1 MAVAHHP
8 WYFETDTAQDALE
21 GRRLLERYLSDHC
34 EDTDLY
40 PASLVFGELLSN
52 VIKHAP
58 KGGGVRVWL
67 EPEGERFALCFND
80 AGNGFNERH
89 MRAKPSDSSESGRG
103 LFIVRQIC
111 EELSYRTLPDNG
123 FLVRAVL
130 PLRRRTQVFHN

>member
-1 MAVAHHP
+1 MAVARHP

-34 EDTDLY
+34 EESDLY

-58 KGGGVRVWL
+58 KAGGVRVWL

-80 AGNGFNERH
+80 GGNGFSEQQAAATPN
-89 MRAKPSDSSESGRG
+89 DSSESGRG

-111 EELSYRTLPDNG
+111 EKLSYGALPGKG
-123 FLVRAVL
+123 FMVRAVL
-130 PLRRRTQVFHN
+130 PLRRRASPA

>member
-1 MAVAHHP
+1 MAVARHP

-80 AGNGFNERH
+80 AGKGFNERQ
-89 MRAKPSDSSESGRG
+89 MTAKPNDSAESGRG

-111 EELSYRTLPDNG
+111 EELSYRTLPQKG